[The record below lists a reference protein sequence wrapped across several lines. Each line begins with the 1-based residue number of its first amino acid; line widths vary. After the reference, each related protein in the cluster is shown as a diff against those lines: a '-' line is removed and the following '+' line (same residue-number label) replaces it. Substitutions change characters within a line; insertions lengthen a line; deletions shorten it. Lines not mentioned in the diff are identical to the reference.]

1 MSVKTILAKQF
12 TYPLPDI
19 PPYYEGVYSTTTLV
33 AQNQVQEA
41 VIDNLPTSAEL
52 AVLGITDPVIVFGLT
67 NDVNFLGMISG
78 YANVDYDAQT
88 CSVWICYANTQTDIR
103 FWICQA
109 QQ

>member
-19 PPYYEGVYSTTTLV
+19 TSYYEGVFSSTTLV
-33 AQNQVQEA
+33 AQNSCQRL
-41 VIDNLPTSAEL
+41 IINNLPSTADL
-52 AVLGITDPVIVFGLT
+52 ADLGITDPVIVFGIT
-67 NDVNFLGMISG
+67 NDFNFLGMISG
-78 YANVDYDAQT
+78 FNDVNYTTQT
-88 CSVWICYANTQTDIR
+88 CNVWICYANTQTDIR